1 MGAIRNTEAAMTISA
16 MNHFTILSD
25 NLDATVE
32 FYGDLLGLTPGPR
45 PPFTFPGAWLYAEGA
60 NHAILHVIADRPRTQ
75 LVKGVIDHNAFT
87 GHGLSDTVAKL
98 KARGIP
104 YNLGRLPTF
113 DTWQLFF
120 CDPNGALVEIDFD
133 LAEPAPA

>member
-1 MGAIRNTEAAMTISA
+1 MGAIRDMEAAMTISA

-45 PPFTFPGAWLYAEGA
+45 PPFPFPGAWLYAKGA
-60 NHAILHVIADRPRTQ
+60 SHAILHVIADRPRAQ

-98 KARGIP
+98 KVRGIP
-104 YNLGRLPTF
+104 YNLGRLPAY

-120 CDPNGALVEIDFD
+120 YDPNGALIEIDFD
-133 LAEPAPA
+133 PAEPAPA